1 MKMAVFFNSAFRS
14 ELSNTVDNGTI
25 DRAVVEAA
33 NAIKKVLKAENPDMC
48 TCEVCKYIA
57 ERVSAY
63 FEKQPIA

>member
-1 MKMAVFFNSAFRS
+1 MAVFFNSAFRS

-57 ERVSAY
+57 ERVSTY